1 MDYNRG
7 KIGEFDEPV
16 KRKAGRPV
24 SEFTEKIA
32 IYMTKDMLDY
42 INIAAKFE
50 QDRSAYIR
58 RLVAQ
63 DMALH
68 KEEYEKIF
76 NKGGNKAWLLI
87 F

>member
-42 INIAAKFE
+42 MRVYPIG
-50 QDRSAYIR
+50 
-58 RLVAQ
+58 
-63 DMALH
+63 
-68 KEEYEKIF
+68 YEDIPESSS
-76 NKGGNKAWLLI
+76 
-87 F
+87 

>member
-1 MDYNRG
+1 
-7 KIGEFDEPV
+7 
-16 KRKAGRPV
+16 
-24 SEFTEKIA
+24 
-32 IYMTKDMLDY
+32 MTKDMLDY

-76 NKGGNKAWLLI
+76 NKGGNKA
-87 F
+87 